1 MSAVAVST
9 MILNS
14 LIGNGAKM
22 IGDTLTANEQT
33 YYLGKMVAMLES
45 WSLDRNM
52 CYSVLQENFALT
64 VSTGTYTIGSGATFN
79 TARPTKIINAF
90 VRDSA
95 NADSRVD
102 IVSYDAYDG
111 IILKGVAGSYPR
123 WLYYDQGFDASGF
136 GTVNIYPKPIAGLT
150 LYIDSAKQLQSFA
163 SVSTALLMPPGYQR
177 AIESN
182 FTIEAAPG
190 LKSVQPEV
198 IKIAK
203 ESKAAIM
210 GVNLP
215 DTVSRMDTGV
225 ARRSSGS
232 IITGP

>member
-1 MSAVAVST
+1 MTVAVST
-9 MILNS
+9 MIVNA
-14 LIGNGAKM
+14 LIANGEKS

-33 YYLGKMVAMLES
+33 FYLGKLNAMTES
-45 WSLDRNM
+45 WSLDRRM
-52 CYSVLQENFALT
+52 CYQVLQENFSLS

-79 TARPTKIINAF
+79 TARPTKILKAF

-95 NADSRVD
+95 SADSEVRV
-102 IVSYDAYDG
+102 IPYDAYDG
-111 IILKGVAGSYPR
+111 IVLKSVAASYPR

-136 GTVNIYPKPIAGLT
+136 GTIKIYPLPIVGLT
-150 LYIDSAKQLQSFA
+150 LYLDSAKQLQSFA
-163 SVSTALLMPPGYQR
+163 SVTTALLMPPGYQR

-182 FTIEAAPG
+182 FTIETAPG

-203 ESKAAIM
+203 ESKAAVM

-215 DTVSRMDTGV
+215 DTISRMDTGIV
-225 ARRSSGS
+225 HRSTGS
-232 IITGP
+232 IIEGP